1 MSHVQFVDWKMSFV
15 GHGRHSS
22 DATESW
28 SMCARFQGLIRLGK
42 MHAVAHQPQS
52 PPDARLVRSSQTLS
66 CRMCSGPC
74 LKDDAMIRN
83 SMIAASL
90 LGLALSASQ
99 PAFAGTRT
107 VHYADLDLT
116 TQAGQAKLDARL
128 KTAAKAV
135 CDLNRKDVSAA
146 EAEAGREC
154 FAKALADARRAKSN
168 IKPTALAT
176 R

>member
-1 MSHVQFVDWKMSFV
+1 
-15 GHGRHSS
+15 
-22 DATESW
+22 
-28 SMCARFQGLIRLGK
+28 
-42 MHAVAHQPQS
+42 
-52 PPDARLVRSSQTLS
+52 
-66 CRMCSGPC
+66 MCSGPC

-107 VHYADLDLT
+107 VHYADLDLA

-135 CDLNRKDVSAA
+135 CDLNRKDTSAA
-146 EAEAGREC
+146 EAEAGRAC